1 MHKRALTTAATVA
14 ILVGAV
20 MLATRADAVT
30 VAVPSGLRAAAATT
44 DMSRPVQYYC
54 EWGCDPCWGDGGYG
68 GGYGGYGYGGYGGSG
83 YGGYGGSGYGG
94 YGGSGYGGYGGSGY
108 GYGGYGGYYRS
119 HYYGYGGYPY
129 AGPGWGYRRGWW

>member
-1 MHKRALTTAATVA
+1 MHKSALTTAATVA
-14 ILVGAV
+14 ILAGAI

-44 DMSRPVQYYC
+44 DMSRSVQYYC
-54 EWGCDPCWGDGGYG
+54 GWGCDPCWGNGGYG
-68 GGYGGYGYGGYGGSG
+68 GGYGGY
-83 YGGYGGSGYGG
+83 
-94 YGGSGYGGYGGSGY
+94 GYGGYGGSGY

-119 HYYGYGGYPY
+119 HSYGYGAYPY